1 MNKIIFVLVVI
12 IMSSTI
18 SFAENWKY
26 GFCMDDNIYFDRNHS
41 SSKGIL
47 SFHLKWDLIQNN
59 ISKSDAGLIF
69 ITGKYLKINETRRD
83 RPAMIG
89 VGDLK
94 TKKLKHKIENKRNYI
109 SEDGKKW
116 EELKIVYV
124 KDTGEK
130 NIQKEPLVLVKFE
143 CSYFSG
149 VYEIVYEKY

>member
-1 MNKIIFVLVVI
+1 VNKIIFVLVVI

-41 SSKGIL
+41 SSKGIY
-47 SFHLKWDLIQNN
+47 FFILKWDLIPKN
-59 ISKSDAGLIF
+59 INKNDAGMVF
-69 ITGKYLKINETRRD
+69 ITGKYAIISETGRD
-83 RPAMIG
+83 RPSMG
-89 VGDLK
+89 SVGGLK
-94 TKKLKHKIENKRNYI
+94 EIKLKHKLENKRNYI